1 MAFEYLDPFEYEIG
15 WRDIVNDV
23 QLPVEERVP
32 DPGITT
38 VWESQDTI
46 NLSIGE
52 AVLVRIETSDPFLDG
67 QPISTALGDLVYTG
81 AGVPTISLSQTSGQ
95 STTATITAAGGSVN
109 ITYLRLRARSLPV
122 AKTVLVAASD
132 STSIARHGD
141 RSYQDDVPWAGQHDA
156 FAVSQLLLAQ
166 YSERRPTVSVRLV
179 SSDVAAHLEVVSR
192 QISDLVTIRNA
203 EIGLDGDFFIEN
215 VQHTLARMTAQ
226 DDCPGPVHYAV
237 FGCEQSGIVVAD
249 NPFRFDVVGAGFDD
263 GVFDPT
269 AADNPSTVFIF
280 DHATQGQFD
289 VGKFGT

>member
-67 QPISTALGDLVYTG
+67 QPISTTLGDLVYTG
-81 AGVPTISLSQTSGQ
+81 VGVPTISLSQTSGQ

-122 AKTVLVAASD
+122 TKTVLVAASD

-141 RSYQDDVPWAGQHDA
+141 RTYQDDVPWAGQHDA

-192 QISDLVTIRNA
+192 QISDLVTIRNP
-203 EIGLDGDFFIEN
+203 EIGLDGEFFIEN
-215 VQHTLARMTAQ
+215 VQHVLARMTAQ
-226 DDCPGPVHYAV
+226 ADCPGPVHYAT

-249 NPFRFDVVGAGFDD
+249 NPFTFDLAGAGFDD

-269 AADNPSTVFIF
+269 AADNPASVFIF

>member
-1 MAFEYLDPFEYEIG
+1 MAFEYLEPFEYEIG

-46 NLSIGE
+46 SLSIGE

-95 STTATITAAGGSVN
+95 STTATITAVGGSVN

-122 AKTVLVAASD
+122 AKTILVAAAD
-132 STSIARHGD
+132 STSITRHGD
-141 RSYQDDVPWAGQHDA
+141 RTYQEDVPWAGQHDA

-179 SSDVAAHLEVVSR
+179 STDLAAHLDVVSR
-192 QISDLVTIRNA
+192 QISDMITIRNA
-203 EIGLDGDFFIEN
+203 ELGLDADFFIEN
-215 VQHTLARMTAQ
+215 VQHTLARMVAE
-226 DDCPGPVHYAV
+226 DSCPGPVHYAT

-249 NPFRFDVVGAGFDD
+249 NPFTFDVVGAGFDD

-269 AADNPSTVFIF
+269 AADNPASVFIF

>member
-1 MAFEYLDPFEYEIG
+1 MAFEYLEPFEYEIG

-46 NLSIGE
+46 SLSIGE

-67 QPISTALGDLVYTG
+67 QPISAALGDLVYTG

-95 STTATITAAGGSVN
+95 STTATITAVGGSVN

-122 AKTVLVAASD
+122 AKTILVAAAD
-132 STSIARHGD
+132 STSITRHGD
-141 RSYQDDVPWAGQHDA
+141 RTYQEDVPWAGQHDA

-179 SSDVAAHLEVVSR
+179 STDLAAHLDVVSR
-192 QISDLVTIRNA
+192 QISDMIAIRNA
-203 EIGLDGDFFIEN
+203 ELGLDADFFIEN
-215 VQHTLARMTAQ
+215 VQHTLARMVAE
-226 DDCPGPVHYAV
+226 DSCPGPVHYAT

-249 NPFRFDVVGAGFDD
+249 NPFTFDVVGAGFDD

-269 AADNPSTVFIF
+269 AADNPASVFIF

>member
-1 MAFEYLDPFEYEIG
+1 MAFEYLEPFEYEIG

-38 VWESQDTI
+38 VWESNDTI
-46 NLSIGE
+46 SLSIGE

-95 STTATITAAGGSVN
+95 STTATITAVGGSVN

-122 AKTVLVAASD
+122 AKTILVAASD
-132 STSIARHGD
+132 STSITRHGD
-141 RSYQDDVPWAGQHDA
+141 RTYQEDVPWAGQHDA

-179 SSDVAAHLEVVSR
+179 SSDLAAHLDVVSR
-192 QISDLVTIRNA
+192 QISDMITIRNA
-203 EIGLDGDFFIEN
+203 ELGLDADFFIEN
-215 VQHTLARMTAQ
+215 VQHTLARMVAE
-226 DDCPGPVHYAV
+226 DSCPGPVHYAT

-249 NPFRFDVVGAGFDD
+249 NPFTFDVVGAGFDD

-269 AADNPSTVFIF
+269 AADNPASVFIF